1 MEVGK
6 RFKMI
11 YITKMNKK
19 LEKKIK
25 DFLEVESEVEEAK
38 SDNIRILGHYFV
50 QNNENKAKLI
60 INNKKNH
67 LLEIIN
73 SKDLIGS
80 KIKIKMILSKDISNF
95 SYLFENCS
103 KLIKFSIYNNIIK
116 IIDEFKEEMIY
127 YNYNNSIG
135 YFEDKNEDFYN
146 NFYKNL
152 NDDCF
157 SPDISTITKRDESK
171 NNSNTIACIKD
182 KLEIYHNYDIS
193 EIISNT
199 WSLSSLSYKSK
210 KKKINIS
217 NMGYMFYNCLLLS
230 SLPDISKLNTSNVND
245 MSRMFFCF
253 VSLKSLP
260 DISKWNT
267 NNVSDMSGMFF
278 NCSSLSSLPD
288 ISNWNTNNVKN
299 MCEMFGNCKSL
310 KFLPDISKWN
320 INNVEIIALLF
331 HNCKSLLALPDI
343 SKWNT
348 NNIIFMIEL
357 FSDCSSLLFQ

>member
-80 KIKIKMILSKDISNF
+80 KIKIKMILSKDLSNF

-103 KLIKFSIYNNIIK
+103 KLIKFSIFNNIIK

-127 YNYNNSIG
+127 YNYNNNIG

-210 KKKINIS
+210 KKKI
-217 NMGYMFYNCLLLS
+217 
-230 SLPDISKLNTSNVND
+230 
-245 MSRMFFCF
+245 
-253 VSLKSLP
+253 
-260 DISKWNT
+260 
-267 NNVSDMSGMFF
+267 
-278 NCSSLSSLPD
+278 
-288 ISNWNTNNVKN
+288 KN
-299 MCEMFGNCKSL
+299 QYFKYGIYVL
-310 KFLPDISKWN
+310 
-320 INNVEIIALLF
+320 
-331 HNCKSLLALPDI
+331 
-343 SKWNT
+343 
-348 NNIIFMIEL
+348 
-357 FSDCSSLLFQ
+357 